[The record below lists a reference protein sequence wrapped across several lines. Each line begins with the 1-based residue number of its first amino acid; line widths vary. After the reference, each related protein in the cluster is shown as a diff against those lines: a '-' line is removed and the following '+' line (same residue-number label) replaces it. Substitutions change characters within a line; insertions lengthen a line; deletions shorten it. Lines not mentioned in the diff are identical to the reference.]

1 MVVKLWVEVNAGER
15 ALVFYFIPIFY
26 PILRCWERKPEWRS
40 RCSVRRRR
48 YVYIHICINP

>member
-26 PILRCWERKPEWRS
+26 PILRCWERKPEWSS